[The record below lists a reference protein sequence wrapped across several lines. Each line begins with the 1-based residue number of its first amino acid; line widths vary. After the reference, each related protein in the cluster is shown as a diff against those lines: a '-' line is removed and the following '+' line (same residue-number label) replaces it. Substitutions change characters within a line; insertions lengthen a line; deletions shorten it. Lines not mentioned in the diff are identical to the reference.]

1 MLPILRGKRTM
12 IKKEIHNQELNV
24 FRVKILNNT
33 SFRPYQSKLRKI
45 EKKKKNIYPNC
56 YNIKK
61 YHSQIFRLNKK
72 QKKT

>member
-24 FRVKILNNT
+24 FRVKILNKT

-45 EKKKKNIYPNC
+45 EKKKINIYPNC

>member
-24 FRVKILNNT
+24 FRGKILNNT

-45 EKKKKNIYPNC
+45 EKKK
-56 YNIKK
+56 
-61 YHSQIFRLNKK
+61 NKHLSELLQY
-72 QKKT
+72 QKVP

>member
-12 IKKEIHNQELNV
+12 IKKEIHVQELNV
-24 FRVKILNNT
+24 FRDKILNNT

-45 EKKKKNIYPNC
+45 EKKINIYPNC